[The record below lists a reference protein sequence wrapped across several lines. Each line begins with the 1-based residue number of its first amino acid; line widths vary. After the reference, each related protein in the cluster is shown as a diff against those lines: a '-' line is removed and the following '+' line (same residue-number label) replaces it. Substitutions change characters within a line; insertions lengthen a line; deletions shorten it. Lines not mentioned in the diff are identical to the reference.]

1 MPMIP
6 STSHEAERQRLRE
19 YLLGKM
25 PEDVAAELDTR
36 LFEDN
41 ALLDEL
47 EQERQLLIEDFVGS
61 GLTAEEAALFQSQ
74 LSRSPELRRKADEFR
89 ELLEALQR
97 QTPVLENRRTSM
109 LSRILLLLTPAFAV
123 LLCAVSLLYFK
134 ERHRNADLHAQ
145 LQAGQLTTQAV
156 QPSVAGGQSLVT
168 AFLSA
173 NVPRE
178 SSAPPVVVLPAKTST
193 LELQIELHDPPSDVA
208 DWKVEVLAGKEILW
222 QSAHTHVHRVG
233 GETFLTLFLNAED
246 LPPGQY
252 VVRHS
257 PASNPSASQTRL
269 FVIREGR

>member
-74 LSRSPELRRKADEFR
+74 LSRSLELRRKADEFR

-97 QTPVLENRRTSM
+97 QTPVLENR
-109 LSRILLLLTPAFAV
+109 
-123 LLCAVSLLYFK
+123 
-134 ERHRNADLHAQ
+134 
-145 LQAGQLTTQAV
+145 
-156 QPSVAGGQSLVT
+156 
-168 AFLSA
+168 
-173 NVPRE
+173 
-178 SSAPPVVVLPAKTST
+178 
-193 LELQIELHDPPSDVA
+193 
-208 DWKVEVLAGKEILW
+208 
-222 QSAHTHVHRVG
+222 
-233 GETFLTLFLNAED
+233 
-246 LPPGQY
+246 
-252 VVRHS
+252 
-257 PASNPSASQTRL
+257 
-269 FVIREGR
+269 